1 MWEERCQMSD
11 KVLKID
17 LLKGRAG
24 VSKALL
30 NRYVQYL
37 ILERGLSGN
46 TLSAYIDDLEKLLLF
61 LDFEHKDFRT
71 ITMDDLHLFMS
82 GLIDVGIR
90 PRSITRI
97 VSGIRS
103 FYRFLCLE
111 KEIKRDPTELLESP
125 RIGRRLPEVLSVAE
139 IDNMIEMID
148 LSMAEGQRNRTII
161 EMLYSCGLRVSE
173 LCELKCSDLFLEDE
187 YIRVKGKGGKE
198 RLIPISKTAVH
209 ELHKWFYDR
218 NMIQIKPGY
227 EDYVFLSLRR
237 GKPLS
242 RITVFY
248 WVKELA
254 KQAGIIK
261 SISPH
266 TFRHSFATHLLEG
279 GANLRI
285 IQVLLGH
292 ERISTTEIYTHI
304 DRTRLREEILL
315 HHPRNIKK

>member
-71 ITMDDLHLFMS
+71 ITLDDLHLFMS
-82 GLIDVGIR
+82 GLLDVGIQ

-173 LCELKCSDLFLEDE
+173 LCELKCSDLF
-187 YIRVKGKGGKE
+187 VKKASQAE
-198 RLIPISKTAVH
+198 RKRFHI
-209 ELHKWFYDR
+209 
-218 NMIQIKPGY
+218 
-227 EDYVFLSLRR
+227 LS
-237 GKPLS
+237 
-242 RITVFY
+242 
-248 WVKELA
+248 E
-254 KQAGIIK
+254 
-261 SISPH
+261 
-266 TFRHSFATHLLEG
+266 
-279 GANLRI
+279 
-285 IQVLLGH
+285 
-292 ERISTTEIYTHI
+292 
-304 DRTRLREEILL
+304 
-315 HHPRNIKK
+315 